1 MHGGSLERDRGCHSD
16 ELEEGCLCLSGTG
29 HQTGCRPA
37 GALMK
42 VGRCADML
50 QRDLGISGPLCS
62 RSLGLAH
69 GADFLQA
76 LHIMEM
82 SAQLLQHPIPN
93 S

>member
-1 MHGGSLERDRGCHSD
+1 
-16 ELEEGCLCLSGTG
+16 
-29 HQTGCRPA
+29 
-37 GALMK
+37 
-42 VGRCADML
+42 ML

-62 RSLGLAH
+62 RSLGLAL